1 MYQWRVLLAEDE
13 ALMAQMAM
21 DMLSELPLQIL
32 VARDGKEALEQAVE
46 ALPDL
51 ILLDAM
57 MPEMDGFQVAA
68 ALKENPATH
77 DIPIIFMTARTR
89 IEDKVRGLDLGAEDY
104 LVKPIRREELLAR
117 VRNVLRRTESRR
129 ATAPVETSLMRGR
142 LDAMSLPNIVQMI
155 EMERRSGT
163 LNLSA
168 EGRQGQILFREG
180 QILGAVQGPRR
191 GDPAVYALCTWP
203 RGEFAFRLATSEV
216 SPDLKTSRSN
226 QSLMMEGARRLD
238 ELTALRQSCAALT
251 GSVQLFA
258 HYREALLGRELPAGV
273 HHVVEL
279 CDGSHPVAQIVDAA
293 SLDEWG
299 TLTVLDRF
307 LRLGMLEQGPSAK
320 RAFPRLSAQ
329 MPVEFQSL
337 KAFQRGASSD
347 ISSRGVFLRTAQVFP
362 VGEDLVL
369 QFKLPGLASA
379 IRLLGRVVW
388 SSSVDTPQGLP
399 AGMGVQFLEV
409 SGEEQR
415 TIDRCIVLA
424 VLGRAVQDLP
434 EL

>member
-21 DMLSELPLQIL
+21 DMLSELPLQVL
-32 VARDGKEALEQAVE
+32 VARDGKEALEQALE

-129 ATAPVETSLMRGR
+129 ATTPMETSLMRGR
-142 LDAMSLPNIVQMI
+142 LAMMSLPNIIHMI

-163 LNLSA
+163 LKLSS
-168 EGRQGQILFREG
+168 EGRSGEILIREG
-180 QILGAVQGPRR
+180 QIQGAVQGPRR
-191 GDPAVYALCTWP
+191 GDAAVYAMSAWQH
-203 RGEFAFRLATSEV
+203 GEFALELTAREV
-216 SPDLKTSRSN
+216 PPELKTSRPN
-226 QSLMMEGARRLD
+226 QPLLTEGARRLD
-238 ELTALRQSCAALT
+238 ELAALRQSCAALT

-258 HYREALLGRELPAGV
+258 FYREALLGQNLPAGY
-273 HHVVEL
+273 HQVVEL
-279 CDGSHPVAQIVDAA
+279 CDGSRPLAQIVEAA
-293 SLDEWG
+293 GLDEWG
-299 TLTVLDRF
+299 ALTVLDRF
-307 LRLGMLEQGPSAK
+307 QRLGMLEQGPSAK

-337 KAFQRGASSD
+337 KAFQGGTSSD
-347 ISSRGVFLRTAQVFP
+347 ISSRGVFLRTSQVFP

-369 QFKLPGLASA
+369 QFKLPGLSSA
-379 IRLLGRVVW
+379 FRLLGRVVW

-409 SGEEQR
+409 TGEEQR
-415 TIDRCIVLA
+415 SIDRCIVLA
-424 VLGRAVQDLP
+424 ILERAVQDLP

>member
-32 VARDGKEALEQAVE
+32 VARDGKEALAQAIE

-51 ILLDAM
+51 VLLDAM

-68 ALKENPATH
+68 ALKENPATR

-104 LVKPIRREELLAR
+104 LTKPIRREELLAR

-129 ATAPVETSLMRGR
+129 ATTPVETSLMRGR
-142 LDAMSLPNIVQMI
+142 LEMMSLPNIIQML

-163 LNLSA
+163 LRLST
-168 EGRQGQILFREG
+168 EDRRGEILFREG
-180 QILGAVQGPRR
+180 QILGAAQGPRR
-191 GDPAVYALCTWP
+191 GDAAVYALFTWQQ
-203 RGEFAFRLATSEV
+203 GEFTFELSAGEV
-216 SPDLKTSRSN
+216 PAELKTSRSG
-226 QSLMMEGARRLD
+226 QSLMMEAARRVD
-238 ELTALRQSCAALT
+238 ELTALRQSCGVL
-251 GSVQLFA
+251 GGPVRLFA
-258 HYREALLGRELPAGV
+258 HYREALLGRDLPGGF
-273 HHVVEL
+273 HQVVEL
-279 CDGSHPVAQIVDAA
+279 CDGSRQMAQIVEAA

-307 LRLGMLEQGPSAK
+307 LRLGMVEQGPSAK
-320 RAFPRLSAQ
+320 RGFPRLSSQ
-329 MPVEFQSL
+329 LPVEFQSL
-337 KAFQRGASSD
+337 KAFQRGTSSD
-347 ISSRGVFLRTAQVFP
+347 ISSRGVFLRTTQVFP

-369 QFKLPGLASA
+369 QFRLPGPASA
-379 IRLLGRVVW
+379 FRLLGRVVW

-409 SGEEQR
+409 TGEEQR
-415 TIDRCIVLA
+415 SIDRCIVLA
-424 VLGRAVQDLP
+424 NLERAVQDLP